1 MRLVNKQK
9 AAELFNGYISKEM
22 FSHAMVLVFSDI
34 DGKYFTSSQ
43 RNKLSKAIRSGVVV
57 EVCNNMETLLNNFDK
72 VTIEIEKVEKSKKP
86 NYKKVYV
93 ESRKAAKEIMR
104 RVNGWFYTDSVTNRT
119 IQDEYIN
126 IANFKDHIVAISSV
140 GSSLESN
147 PINKDYA
154 NLGNGVIPDYIADKL
169 VNELEEF
176 LSMLTPDLGSI
187 NEAIQRIHNLGF
199 EIKID
204 FVKYWKNYMFPIIT
218 NSDAIEYLVTHGS
231 DSIIALYYNC
241 FKNPETIDEF
251 IDILKKSFSNL
262 INNKPQTY
270 PFNNM
275 RYRLNTDTLKNQML
289 SILFNRIVF
298 NKKLV
303 NINDID
309 KMLGYIPSEINK
321 ELVVAHFID
330 ILDGKLR
337 RIKYCSNTDPDE
349 IEMKDI
355 LYIIENK
362 FGILRSDKIFPE
374 TLLITQAA
382 LRINDEKD
390 NFDAYTIKEFT
401 EAFPELVK

>member
-57 EVCNNMETLLNNFDK
+57 EVCNNMETLLDNFDK
-72 VTIEIEKVEKSKKP
+72 VTVEIEKVEKSKKP

-104 RVNGWFYTDSVTNRT
+104 RVNGWFSTDPATNRT
-119 IQDEYIN
+119 IQDQYIN
-126 IANFKDHIVAISSV
+126 IANFKDHIVAITSV

-147 PINKDYA
+147 PVNKDYA
-154 NLGNGVIPDYIADKL
+154 NLSNGVIPDYIADKL
-169 VNELEEF
+169 IDELEQF
-176 LSMLTPDLGSI
+176 LSMLTPDLHPI
-187 NEAIQRIHNLGF
+187 NEAIHRIHNLGL

-218 NSDAIEYLVTHGS
+218 KSNAIEYLITHGS

-270 PFNNM
+270 PNHM
-275 RYRLNTDTLKNQML
+275 RYRLNTDALQSQMV
-289 SILFNRIVF
+289 SILFNRIAF
-298 NKKLV
+298 NKKLI

-309 KMLGYIPSEINK
+309 KILGYIPSEINK

-362 FGILRSDKIFPE
+362 FGILRSDKIFP
-374 TLLITQAA
+374 LITQAA
-382 LRINDEKD
+382 LKINNEKD
-390 NFDAYTIKEFT
+390 TFDAHTIKEFT